1 MPLDFDKNIT
11 EFVCTRLQQT
21 RVEKNVTVKEV
32 SEATGIPCS
41 TLSTFFSNPGANPSF
56 YVVANV
62 SLALE
67 ISLDDVIAEACGI
80 PPEPEAPPIP
90 EEVDKLRHDLEL
102 SRLELEN
109 AKQLLAKT
117 EEQIE
122 LCKTGI
128 AERKPVIYGLCGLT
142 ILAVSMLL
150 IFIVR
155 DAMVPT
161 QGLIRA
167 DGISQ
172 WIAIGVFVFVC
183 LALYIAHHA
192 AKRRKK

>member
-1 MPLDFDKNIT
+1 MPLEFDKNIT

-21 RVEKNVTVKEV
+21 HVEKNVTIKEV

-41 TLSTFFSNPGANPSF
+41 TLSSFFANPGANPSF
-56 YVVANV
+56 YVVARV

-67 ISLDDVIAEACGI
+67 VSLDEVIAEACGI
-80 PPEPEAPPIP
+80 PPEPEAPPAS
-90 EEVDKLRHDLEL
+90 EEADQLRHDLEL

-117 EEQIE
+117 EEQVD
-122 LCKTGI
+122 LCKSGI

-150 IFIVR
+150 IYIVR
-155 DAMVPT
+155 DAMTPT

-167 DGISQ
+167 DGISP

-183 LALYIAHHA
+183 LALYVAHNA